1 MLFSKRILQ
10 SISKGLP
17 LPYGGLAG
25 PGLGQE
31 ERLPKAQEKYG
42 PTVLQVSK
50 TKSLVPRF
58 LLDIIV

>member
-1 MLFSKRILQ
+1 MLFSKGILQ
-10 SISKGLP
+10 SISKG

-31 ERLPKAQEKYG
+31 ELLPKAEGKYG

-50 TKSLVPRF
+50 TKNLVPRF
-58 LLDIIV
+58 LLT